1 MEEKL
6 STGLNEC
13 AVFDTRSWGLQ
24 QGAGEDGQ
32 KEKNPPGTI
41 CSI

>member
-13 AVFDTRSWGLQ
+13 VVLDTRSWGAQ
-24 QGAGEDGQ
+24 QSAGEDGYKKQ
-32 KEKNPPGTI
+32 NLPETI
-41 CSI
+41 